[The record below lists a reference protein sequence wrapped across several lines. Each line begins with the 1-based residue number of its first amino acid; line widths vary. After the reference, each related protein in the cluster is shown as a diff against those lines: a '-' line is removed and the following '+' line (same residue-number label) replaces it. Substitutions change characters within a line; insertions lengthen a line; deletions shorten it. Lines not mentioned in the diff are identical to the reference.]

1 MAGTHAYYQHHD
13 FIQKDNSCLNSPG
26 TQLSICMEDS
36 FTEVIDND
44 TSERHIVVQRTPK
57 KETIGAPLNSGFM
70 AGARGGSISLNSSH
84 GLMNSNHFYKSQGVG
99 SQKG

>member
-44 TSERHIVVQRTPK
+44 TSERHIVVQRTPN
-57 KETIGAPLNSGFM
+57 KEKIGVP
-70 AGARGGSISLNSSH
+70 
-84 GLMNSNHFYKSQGVG
+84 
-99 SQKG
+99 